1 MSKAIDNQRKRM
13 LEDFKQFRKT
23 DGDKL
28 FRKVSEILQYEELME
43 EATRVIEVVKK
54 YLSC

>member
-28 FRKVSEILQYEELME
+28 FRKVS
-43 EATRVIEVVKK
+43 
-54 YLSC
+54 